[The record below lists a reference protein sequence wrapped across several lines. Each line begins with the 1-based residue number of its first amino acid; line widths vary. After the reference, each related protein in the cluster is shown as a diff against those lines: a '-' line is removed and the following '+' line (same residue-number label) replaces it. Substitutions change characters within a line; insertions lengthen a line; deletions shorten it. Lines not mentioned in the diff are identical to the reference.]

1 MIAPNKRLNLC
12 RFGRV
17 GFRRVIFSKMAER
30 RGETREERWYIT
42 RSWEGALLD
51 GVFMDFDG
59 NEDQGFQRE
68 FSRDGV
74 RSPASST

>member
-1 MIAPNKRLNLC
+1 MIVPNKWKTLC
-12 RFGRV
+12 RLGRV
-17 GFRRVIFSKMAER
+17 VFRMLMFSKMVDR
-30 RGETREERWYIT
+30 SGETREERWYTT

-51 GVFMDFDG
+51 GVFVDFDG

-68 FSRDGV
+68 FSEAEV